1 MTDSNRLD
9 PVEFTKTSCI
19 DIDLV
24 FKGDDGSV
32 DDITDDTF
40 TLGETKPASVFSAA
54 GATLTKTDP
63 LNGTVRLHVPER
75 TPETLGMG
83 NLNWVRVIRT
93 FLDGC
98 IDTTEQI
105 WIKIT

>member
-1 MTDSNRLD
+1 MSSASRYD
-9 PVEFTKTSCI
+9 PEEFTKGSCI
-19 DIDLV
+19 DLDLV
-24 FKGDDGSV
+24 FKGDDGTV

-40 TLGETKPASVFSAA
+40 TLGETKPASVFADA

-63 LNGTVRLHVPER
+63 TAGTVRLHVPKR
-75 TPETLGMG
+75 TAETLGMG
-83 NLNWVRVIRT
+83 NVNWVRVIRT

-105 WIKIT
+105 WIKIL